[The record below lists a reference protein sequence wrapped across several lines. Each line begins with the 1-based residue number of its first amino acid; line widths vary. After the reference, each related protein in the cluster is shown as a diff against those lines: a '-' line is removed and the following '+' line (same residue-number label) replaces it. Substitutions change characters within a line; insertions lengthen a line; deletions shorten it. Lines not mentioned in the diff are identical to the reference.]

1 MRFGQAFKSYW
12 KNYANFKGRARSSEV
27 WWMALWNFLI
37 LLPIILYFILWPI
50 AFILTIS
57 TINESLIWI
66 LIDTFGAVVA
76 YVLMYITVTF
86 IPNLSLLLRCF
97 HDIGQRGIVPISL
110 FAITFILNSAL
121 FLYIGGSGLFS
132 LHAYST
138 TSIAESGTITLVVDI
153 LGMIAQCLSFIMFIY
168 FIVIA
173 CLDSKKGR
181 NKYGE
186 STKYPSAQYGDD
198 SKLSIF

>member
-27 WWMALWNFLI
+27 WWMTLWNFLI

-50 AFILTIS
+50 AFTLTIS

-86 IPNLSLLLRCF
+86 IPNLSF
-97 HDIGQRGIVPISL
+97 FYDV
-110 FAITFILNSAL
+110 FMT
-121 FLYIGGSGLFS
+121 
-132 LHAYST
+132 
-138 TSIAESGTITLVVDI
+138 
-153 LGMIAQCLSFIMFIY
+153 
-168 FIVIA
+168 
-173 CLDSKKGR
+173 
-181 NKYGE
+181 
-186 STKYPSAQYGDD
+186 
-198 SKLSIF
+198 

>member
-12 KNYANFKGRARSSEV
+12 KNYANFKGRARYSEV

-66 LIDTFGAVVA
+66 LTHTFGAVVA

-86 IPNLSLLLRCF
+86 IPNLSLLLRRF

-132 LHAYST
+132 LNAYS
-138 TSIAESGTITLVVDI
+138 SLVVDI

-168 FIVIA
+168 FIIIA

-198 SKLSIF
+198 TKLSIF

>member
-1 MRFGQAFKSYW
+1 M
-12 KNYANFKGRARSSEV
+12 
-27 WWMALWNFLI
+27 
-37 LLPIILYFILWPI
+37 
-50 AFILTIS
+50 
-57 TINESLIWI
+57 
-66 LIDTFGAVVA
+66 
-76 YVLMYITVTF
+76 
-86 IPNLSLLLRCF
+86 
-97 HDIGQRGIVPISL
+97 
-110 FAITFILNSAL
+110 
-121 FLYIGGSGLFS
+121 FS

-138 TSIAESGTITLVVDI
+138 TSIAESGTISLVVDI

-168 FIVIA
+168 FIIIA